1 MVYFDSPDTRSGE
14 IYLNQFHMYDYR
26 VNRDLRT
33 ADWKYDRIR
42 KAGLACPATGSLPII
57 TLLSFNYSVWSFCKL
72 AERLGTALLVFL
84 PGAFFH
90 SDNALLHFALAG
102 PSPHCPRRGE
112 ITMTINRIARIALF
126 ASLAVLLSAFL
137 ASSGGHPAAK

>member
-1 MVYFDSPDTRSGE
+1 MFTGVCRGPETEWKLATGKTVKKAHHFYLSGTPNRTSQVMVRHLSG
-14 IYLNQFHMYDYR
+14 YR

-84 PGAFFH
+84 PGAFFR
-90 SDNALLHFALAG
+90 SDNALLHFALAV
-102 PSPHCPRRGE
+102 PSP
-112 ITMTINRIARIALF
+112 IALGEER
-126 ASLAVLLSAFL
+126 S
-137 ASSGGHPAAK
+137 P